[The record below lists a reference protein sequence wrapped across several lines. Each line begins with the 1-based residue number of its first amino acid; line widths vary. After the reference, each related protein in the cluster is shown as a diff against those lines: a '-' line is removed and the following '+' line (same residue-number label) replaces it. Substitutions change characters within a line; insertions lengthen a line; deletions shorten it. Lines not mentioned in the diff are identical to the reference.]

1 MNSRPMVAGLKLQ
14 LAASGVD
21 VEREIGK
28 GSLAVSSEQ
37 SHLLGDW
44 EFDKTSKL
52 ARFAEIPLYMLN
64 VIL

>member
-1 MNSRPMVAGLKLQ
+1 MNSRPMVAGLKSQ

-37 SHLLGDW
+37 NHLLGDW
-44 EFDKTSKL
+44 EFDKPAS
-52 ARFAEIPLYMLN
+52 
-64 VIL
+64 